1 MQKFDASKY
10 HWSESKVKIQLLVRF
25 QTICSYKV
33 NFFTYAL
40 VITTCDTIIICLSN
54 YPAPSQVRRHCVSQ
68 VNLAGHNLADYDYKD
83 IEFISKVMPYILY

>member
-40 VITTCDTIIICLSN
+40 VINYMWICLVN

-83 IEFISKVMPYILY
+83 IEFISKVMSYILYW

>member
-10 HWSESKVKIQLLVRF
+10 HWSESKVKIQLLVRL

-40 VITTCDTIIICLSN
+40 VIN
-54 YPAPSQVRRHCVSQ
+54 Y
-68 VNLAGHNLADYDYKD
+68 
-83 IEFISKVMPYILY
+83 M